1 MRCAAK
7 LGRIRKVA
15 VLCLAS
21 VAIAQAQVLS
31 RLGAVSDDAPG
42 VQSVFEGNW
51 IYSLSS
57 SKLVITLEANPMI
70 IKRGA
75 LPFPGGRQGYGTAIA
90 KSGNYLYV
98 ANDSIAPSRSY
109 LTVVNVSNPATPS
122 VVADLA
128 LPSSIPTTL
137 QIVKNGNYL
146 YMFPESGDMQ
156 VVDVSNP
163 AAPAIV
169 RSVSMTASGGV
180 VVGNRLYTAERAN
193 GVGVWD
199 VSQPDNPTRIGSVSL
214 SGNITEVAVSG
225 STLYA
230 LSGFGSPAVHL
241 LSLATPDSPTLQSTF
256 NTNYVADMVVYGNYL
271 YLSHGLGNTQIV
283 DVSNPA
289 SPSVI
294 GIFEI
299 GRVRAVENATARLLT
314 AGSSWMRL
322 YSLTTPSNPMLTTEY
337 TVPAPR
343 AAIRS
348 GNKVYTAEEIGI
360 GVYDIT
366 SPTAPVREQ
375 TRTVRL
381 DCGDIA
387 QVDEDTFAVVHKG
400 NISFVRFTGSS
411 STVIWTNNPTP
422 PEAWVQDRVR
432 TGGALLAFA
441 CQPNSSAVRLV
452 DISDPSNPQVRSD
465 IPFVN
470 RFELWMGHL
479 YSAFGSGANNFKVY
493 SLSDPSNPA
502 QVSALTIP
510 FFVSDIAVGGGY
522 AVVTGSSGELAL
534 VNVSTPT
541 APQLVAQRTMAGV
554 SMPRVA
560 YSADGYFFVY
570 DGWNRK
576 LEVYRVADFPNF
588 TPFRTQTLDAS
599 IRHLHF
605 TNDLVIGSAGTDGL
619 IVYQNLLGTGGM
631 SITGVFPNRAGNAG
645 TLQITIE
652 GVGFVPDS
660 TVRLERGSSVLNP
673 TSVVVR
679 SANRIDATF
688 DFTGQPVNTQWD
700 VVVRTPDNFEVRLT
714 NGFTIVEPVPA
725 IGSVSPSS
733 VSPQRSVTLT
743 ISGELFTPGAQV
755 EIRPT
760 TGLNFSPIRASSVQF
775 VSQRQLQATFDLS
788 PLQSLDL
795 GSSGRNV
802 QVVVIN
808 ANNQS
813 SAPATLVVRGP
824 SLDLQIANTIYPLR
838 TGENLV
844 IEATV
849 NGSVADEPIQFT
861 LQGWVGA
868 NSRTLSP
875 TQTESLGSNRWRFTF
890 SRAEALPDGFFQQ
903 WTPRV
908 SQMGA
913 SASASTLSVHQYRG
927 VRKETY
933 ETQFSNLSRT
943 LSLRLLAF
951 DADANTTI
959 VLRKGD
965 MTREA
970 TQITRNT
977 SYYPGGTILEA
988 TFPVQLTDLG
998 QWSIEVRYGDETNT
1012 LANAVEIIK
1021 GRPYISRADW
1031 DLSLWQHD
1039 QRIVLEGNGFHAGMQ
1054 AVLIIGNANAVSE
1067 TREIAA
1073 SNVQVNDDGTRA
1085 VAVFENLYD
1094 YLREPTWFE
1103 LQLRSPYINTVETYS
1118 GQSVVPPR
1126 VRVPI
1131 VWGPNSLR
1139 AGRWETF
1146 TIELQTGGQM
1156 DAPVL
1161 SFVLPIAESD
1171 LNSGVYDFEYRI
1183 VDSFT
1188 GQEIQSGRRRATPE
1202 NVLLVAQLPPIPP
1215 NTWRNINVE
1224 VRVFNSGRAAQAP
1237 TSFAKRTRYIVLLP
1251 AVVVTTG
1258 LFLVGSLVLK
1268 PTCDNFTDYAAQLN
1282 ASITWAN
1289 NPNSDDPV
1297 KSALIDWLLDD
1308 RNRRELLDSLSVSRK
1323 SVFQYFGEA
1332 ITSQIIDQGA
1342 GAIKEAISN
1351 RVNGYLLSKFKNLS
1365 EAKRREYAELL
1376 TQAYFDVW
1384 EAQKGIRDQQEAA
1397 EILKNKP
1404 AEILGNLWKLTN
1416 EELHNSPYFPET
1428 EEVNLDAVALGNFLL
1443 QASAVTFTNVSKDCI
1458 ERARA
1463 LERFFDRV
1471 ESITPRPVRTSWD
1484 PNEKRG
1490 SQGIAGYIAPD
1501 QSIVYEILFENLAT
1515 ATAGAEEVLVEDTL
1529 PEALDP
1535 STLEFFEVQ
1544 VGNKRVGLPAGTNA
1558 LNTQIDLRPE
1568 RPVVVRVVSNYDAN
1582 TRKLSVRFSGI
1593 DPNTNDYYQEGFLPP
1608 NTNPPQGEGAVRF
1621 RIRPRNDAESGT
1633 VIANRASIIFD
1644 PHLGAN
1650 PPIVTNTHTLTLD
1663 KQAPVIALET
1673 PSSTTLPTT
1682 KATLRWNATD
1692 DASGVAEVEIWAQEG
1707 SNARRV
1713 GQTNAAGER
1722 TESGTVVV
1730 RARRFGD
1737 ETRIITRGRDR
1748 VGNTQPFSDTPQ
1760 LTLRFG
1766 QPPQFSAGLHLIGI
1780 PVQLDNPDVQS
1791 LFGFQNNQWATYNPA
1806 TGQYV
1811 QHPDSATAAQIGRG
1825 YWVLLPNAVQPNIV
1839 GNLPDPEQ
1847 SYTIALQQGWNL
1859 IANPWTEPLVWNRAA
1874 TQVRVNGVFYS
1885 LDSSSAQQFVEPY
1898 LWGWEPNPS
1907 NPQQGRYRLVYD
1919 AQLLNGI
1926 DHQLQPWRGYWIYA
1940 HQPCELI
1947 LPTPEVAATTPSR
1960 SVPREGRGGWS
1971 LRIGAHLGEQ
1981 YDEVMLGVSGTE
1993 QGLQVAMPPAPP
2005 SRSAVSGVQ
2014 LRLIRDGAP
2023 MEAEL
2028 LPRTRLQR
2036 QWTLELSAPPSDEP
2050 RTRTVLLT
2058 TPDIAQLPRGVNPV
2072 LRDLE
2077 TGERRFLRGS
2087 AGWQIAVPAEGLT
2100 RRYEISL
2107 VPTSRL
2113 LRIMNLQ
2120 VSGGRSNGG
2129 QFSVQ
2134 FVLSDAARI
2143 TAVIEQNGKPLR
2155 TLEQGRSRSI
2165 GTHQLV
2171 WDGRDGQGRALP
2183 PGAYTL
2189 MLMAETEDGQI
2200 ARATA
2205 PIVITR

>member
-1 MRCAAK
+1 
-7 LGRIRKVA
+7 
-15 VLCLAS
+15 
-21 VAIAQAQVLS
+21 
-31 RLGAVSDDAPG
+31 
-42 VQSVFEGNW
+42 
-51 IYSLSS
+51 
-57 SKLVITLEANPMI
+57 
-70 IKRGA
+70 
-75 LPFPGGRQGYGTAIA
+75 
-90 KSGNYLYV
+90 
-98 ANDSIAPSRSY
+98 
-109 LTVVNVSNPATPS
+109 
-122 VVADLA
+122 
-128 LPSSIPTTL
+128 
-137 QIVKNGNYL
+137 
-146 YMFPESGDMQ
+146 
-156 VVDVSNP
+156 
-163 AAPAIV
+163 
-169 RSVSMTASGGV
+169 
-180 VVGNRLYTAERAN
+180 
-193 GVGVWD
+193 
-199 VSQPDNPTRIGSVSL
+199 
-214 SGNITEVAVSG
+214 
-225 STLYA
+225 
-230 LSGFGSPAVHL
+230 
-241 LSLATPDSPTLQSTF
+241 
-256 NTNYVADMVVYGNYL
+256 
-271 YLSHGLGNTQIV
+271 
-283 DVSNPA
+283 
-289 SPSVI
+289 
-294 GIFEI
+294 
-299 GRVRAVENATARLLT
+299 
-314 AGSSWMRL
+314 
-322 YSLTTPSNPMLTTEY
+322 
-337 TVPAPR
+337 
-343 AAIRS
+343 
-348 GNKVYTAEEIGI
+348 
-360 GVYDIT
+360 
-366 SPTAPVREQ
+366 
-375 TRTVRL
+375 
-381 DCGDIA
+381 
-387 QVDEDTFAVVHKG
+387 
-400 NISFVRFTGSS
+400 
-411 STVIWTNNPTP
+411 
-422 PEAWVQDRVR
+422 
-432 TGGALLAFA
+432 
-441 CQPNSSAVRLV
+441 
-452 DISDPSNPQVRSD
+452 
-465 IPFVN
+465 
-470 RFELWMGHL
+470 
-479 YSAFGSGANNFKVY
+479 
-493 SLSDPSNPA
+493 
-502 QVSALTIP
+502 
-510 FFVSDIAVGGGY
+510 
-522 AVVTGSSGELAL
+522 
-534 VNVSTPT
+534 
-541 APQLVAQRTMAGV
+541 
-554 SMPRVA
+554 
-560 YSADGYFFVY
+560 
-570 DGWNRK
+570 
-576 LEVYRVADFPNF
+576 
-588 TPFRTQTLDAS
+588 
-599 IRHLHF
+599 
-605 TNDLVIGSAGTDGL
+605 
-619 IVYQNLLGTGGM
+619 
-631 SITGVFPNRAGNAG
+631 
-645 TLQITIE
+645 
-652 GVGFVPDS
+652 
-660 TVRLERGSSVLNP
+660 
-673 TSVVVR
+673 
-679 SANRIDATF
+679 
-688 DFTGQPVNTQWD
+688 
-700 VVVRTPDNFEVRLT
+700 
-714 NGFTIVEPVPA
+714 
-725 IGSVSPSS
+725 
-733 VSPQRSVTLT
+733 
-743 ISGELFTPGAQV
+743 
-755 EIRPT
+755 
-760 TGLNFSPIRASSVQF
+760 
-775 VSQRQLQATFDLS
+775 
-788 PLQSLDL
+788 
-795 GSSGRNV
+795 V

-808 ANNQS
+808 ANNRS

-824 SLDLQIANTIYPLR
+824 ALDLQIANRIYPLR
-838 TGENLV
+838 EGENLV

-875 TQTESLGSNRWRFTF
+875 TQTESLGSNRWRLTF

-933 ETQFSNLSRT
+933 GTQFSNLSRT

-970 TQITRNT
+970 TEITHST
-977 SYYPGGTILEA
+977 SSYPGGTILEA

-998 QWSIEVRYGDETNT
+998 QWSIEVRYGDETKT
-1012 LANAVEIIK
+1012 LANAVEIVK
-1021 GRPYISRADW
+1021 GRPSISRVDW
-1031 DLSLWQHD
+1031 NLSPWQRD
-1039 QRIVLEGNGFHAGMQ
+1039 QRIVLEGSGFHAGMQ
-1054 AVLIIGNANAVSE
+1054 AVLIIENSNAVLE

-1073 SNVQVNDDGTRA
+1073 NEVQVNEDGTRA

-1094 YLREPTWFE
+1094 YLRAPTWFQ
-1103 LQLRSPYINTVETYS
+1103 LQLRSPYINTAQTYNW
-1118 GQSVVPPR
+1118 QSFAPPS
-1126 VRVPI
+1126 VKI
-1131 VWGPNSLR
+1131 TSWWGPSFFR

-1146 TIELQTGGQM
+1146 TVVVQTGAQI

-1161 SFVLPIAESD
+1161 SFVVPIAEND

-1183 VDSFT
+1183 VDSST
-1188 GQEIQSGRRRATPE
+1188 GQVLQSGRRQATPE
-1202 NVLLVAQLPPIPP
+1202 NVLLVAQLPPMPP
-1215 NTWRNINVE
+1215 NATRYINVE
-1224 VRVFNSGRAAQAP
+1224 VRVFNSGRTAHAP
-1237 TSFAKRTRYIVLLP
+1237 KSFAKRTRVAVILP
-1251 AVVVTTG
+1251 AIVVTAG
-1258 LFLVGSLVLK
+1258 LFVVGSLVLK

-1282 ASITWAN
+1282 AAIALADD
-1289 NPNSDDPV
+1289 PNSSDQV
-1297 KSALIDWLLDD
+1297 KSALIDWLLNDQ
-1308 RNRRELLDSLSVSRK
+1308 NRRKLLDSLSVSRK

-1365 EAKRREYAELL
+1365 EAKRTEYAELL

-1384 EAQKGIRDQQEAA
+1384 EAQKGIRDPQEAA

-1416 EELHNSPYFPET
+1416 EELHNSPYFPEA
-1428 EEVNLDAVALGNFLL
+1428 EGIDLDAVLLGNFLL
-1443 QASAVTFTNVSKDCI
+1443 KASAATFTGVSKECI
-1458 ERARA
+1458 EKARA

-1471 ESITPRPVRTSWD
+1471 ESITPRQVRTSWD

-1544 VGNKRVGLPAGTNA
+1544 IGNKRVGLPAGTNA

-1568 RPVVVRVVSNYDAN
+1568 RPVVVRVVSSYDAN

-1621 RIRPRNDAESGT
+1621 RIRPRSDAESGT

-1663 KQAPVIALET
+1663 KQPPSIALET

-1682 KATLRWNATD
+1682 KATLRWSATD

-1722 TESGTVVV
+1722 TESGTVTI

-1737 ETRIITRGRDR
+1737 ETRLITRGRDR

-1791 LFGFQNNQWATYNPA
+1791 LFGFQNKQWATYNPA

-1825 YWVLLPNAVQPNIV
+1825 YWVLLPNAVQPTIV

-1847 SYTIALQQGWNL
+1847 SYTVALQPGWNL

-1874 TQVRVNGVFYS
+1874 NQVRVNGVLYA

-1940 HQPCELI
+1940 HQACELI
-1947 LPTPEVAATTPSR
+1947 LPTPEVAATMPTR
-1960 SVPREGRGGWS
+1960 AAPRENRGGWS
-1971 LRIGAHLGEQ
+1971 LRIGAHLGDQ

-2005 SRSAVSGVQ
+2005 SRSAVGGVQ

-2028 LPRTRLQR
+2028 LPRTRHQR
-2036 QWTLELSAPPSDEP
+2036 TWTLELSVPPSDEP

-2100 RRYEISL
+2100 RRYELTL

-2120 VSGGRSNGG
+2120 VHGGRSNGG
-2129 QFSVQ
+2129 QFIVQ

-2143 TAVIEQNGKPLR
+2143 TAVIEQNGKTLR

-2171 WDGRDGQGRALP
+2171 WDGRDQQGRALP

-2189 MLMAETEDGQI
+2189 MLTAETEDGQI